1 MNRAKLNYWVDVAIG
16 VAGLISAVSGLVFL
30 LPVHGEVLGL
40 SLRAWS
46 TIHTWSSLAVI
57 AGVGIH
63 LALHGKW
70 IVAMTQRG
78 LFLRSQQVAGCGSEL
93 VPVEAATSSL
103 SRRTFLIAGG
113 LMTIATGLA
122 VLGYRTIAN
131 AVSTQ
136 DRQSAPSPLESE
148 PSGGVACPFGLV
160 NDPYPGQCPRY
171 TDLDGDGICDYSV
184 PASGDHFS
192 GLDDEPSQSDGS
204 GLRKRF
210 RRRGS

>member
-40 SLRAWS
+40 GLRTWS
-46 TIHTWSSLAVI
+46 TIHTWSSLAAI
-57 AGVGIH
+57 AGVGVH
-63 LALHGKW
+63 LALHAKW

-78 LFLRSQQVAGCGSEL
+78 LFARSQQVSDCASEL

-103 SRRTFLIAGG
+103 SRRAFLIAGG

-122 VLGYRTIAN
+122 VLGYRTLAN
-131 AVSTQ
+131 AISAQ
-136 DRQSAPSPLESE
+136 DSQSDPSSLEPE
-148 PSGGVACPFGLV
+148 PPDGVACPFGLV

-192 GLDDEPSQSDGS
+192 GSDDEPSQSDGS

>member
-30 LPVHGEVLGL
+30 LPVNGEVLGL

-46 TIHTWSSLAVI
+46 TIHTWSSLAAI
-57 AGVGIH
+57 AGVGVH

-78 LFLRSQQVAGCGSEL
+78 LFPSSQQVAGCGAEL
-93 VPVEAATSSL
+93 EPVEAAPSSL
-103 SRRTFLIAGG
+103 SRRAFLIAGG
-113 LMTIATGLA
+113 LMTIAAGLA
-122 VLGYRTIAN
+122 VIGYRTIVN
-131 AVSTQ
+131 AVSTH
-136 DRQSAPSPLESE
+136 DSQSAPSSLEPEPL
-148 PSGGVACPFGLV
+148 GGVACPFGLV

-184 PASGDHFS
+184 PASGDHLS
-192 GLDDEPSQSDGS
+192 GSDEEPSQSDGG